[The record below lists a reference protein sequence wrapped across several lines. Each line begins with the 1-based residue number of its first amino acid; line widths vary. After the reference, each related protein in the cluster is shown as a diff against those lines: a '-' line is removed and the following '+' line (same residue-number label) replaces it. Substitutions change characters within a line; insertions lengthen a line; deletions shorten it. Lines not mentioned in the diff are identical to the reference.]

1 MRDTILEF
9 EASVNRAVIGQQ
21 AVVRQ
26 ILIALLADGHVLLE
40 SLPGLAKTRT
50 VKAIATRLAA
60 SMSRIQFT
68 PDLLPSDI
76 TGAETLLQSGHER
89 TLSFQ
94 PGPIFGN
101 LILADEINRAPAKVQ
116 SALLEAMEER
126 QVSVAGKTHRM
137 ADLFLVMA
145 TQNPIEQEGTY
156 PLPEAQMDRFL
167 FKVLISYP
175 APDSERAMLAMLRE
189 ESDASGSSQAAP
201 GVLAQDIIFAVRRD
215 IARIHVAPAIDE
227 YIVSIVNATRH
238 GKQIDTD
245 LGNWIE
251 IGASPRGAIGLD
263 RASRVQAW
271 LANRDFVTPDDV
283 RAIVHPVLRHRLIL
297 SYEASADQISADSVI
312 DRLIEKIAVPA

>member
-1 MRDTILEF
+1 MRETVLQF
-9 EASVNRAVIGQQ
+9 EASVNEAVVGQQ

-26 ILIALLADGHVLLE
+26 VLIALLADGHVLLE

-60 SMSRIQFT
+60 TMSRIQFT

-76 TGAETLLQSGHER
+76 TGAETLLQSGTER

-126 QVSVAGKTHRM
+126 QISVAGKTHRM
-137 ADLFLVMA
+137 SALFLVMA

-167 FKVLISYP
+167 LKVLIDYP
-175 APDSERAMLAMLRE
+175 SPDSEVAMLRLLRH
-189 ESDASGSSQAAP
+189 ESNAPAETPTVLSQD
-201 GVLAQDIIFAVRRD
+201 VIFAVRDEIRQ
-215 IARIHVAPAIDE
+215 IAVAPAIDD

-238 GKQIDTD
+238 GAELDAD
-245 LGNWIE
+245 LGKWIE
-251 IGASPRGAIGLD
+251 VGASPRGAIGLD
-263 RASRVQAW
+263 RASRVEAW
-271 LANRDFVTPDDV
+271 LQARSFVTPDDV
-283 RAIVHPVLRHRLIL
+283 RAVMHPVLRHRLIL
-297 SYEASADQISADSVI
+297 SYDANADSISADRVI
-312 DRLIEKIAVPA
+312 DRLVEKVAVPA

>member
-1 MRDTILEF
+1 MRETVLQF
-9 EASVNRAVIGQQ
+9 EASVNEAVVGQQ

-26 ILIALLADGHVLLE
+26 VLIALLADGHVLLE

-60 SMSRIQFT
+60 TMSRIQFT
-68 PDLLPSDI
+68 ADLLPSDI
-76 TGAETLLQSGHER
+76 TGAETLLQSGSER

-126 QVSVAGKTHRM
+126 QISVAGKTHSM
-137 ADLFLVMA
+137 SALFLVMA

-167 FKVLISYP
+167 LKVLIDYP
-175 APDSERAMLAMLRE
+175 SPESEVAMLRLLRH
-189 ESDASGSSQAAP
+189 ESNAAAAAP
-201 GVLAQDIIFAVRRD
+201 DVLSQDVIFAVRDEIRQ
-215 IARIHVAPAIDE
+215 IAVAPAIDD

-238 GKQIDTD
+238 GAELDAD
-245 LGNWIE
+245 LGKWIE
-251 IGASPRGAIGLD
+251 VGASPRGAIGLD

-271 LANRDFVTPDDV
+271 LQARNFVTPDDV
-283 RAIVHPVLRHRLIL
+283 RAVMHPVLRHRLIL
-297 SYEASADQISADSVI
+297 SYDANADSISADRVI
-312 DRLIEKIAVPA
+312 DRLVEKVAVPA

>member
-1 MRDTILEF
+1 MQDLIRRF
-9 EASVNRAVIGQQ
+9 ETSIGQAVIGQE

-26 ILIALLADGHVLLE
+26 ILIALFADGHVLLE

-50 VKAIATRLAA
+50 VKAIAARLAA
-60 SMSRIQFT
+60 TMKRIQFT

-76 TGAETLLQSGHER
+76 TGGETLLQSGNER

-126 QVSVAGKTHRM
+126 QISISGKTYPLPE
-137 ADLFLVMA
+137 LFLVMA

-167 FKVLISYP
+167 MKVLIGYASP
-175 APDSERAMLAMLRE
+175 RSEADMLRLLRR
-189 ESDASGSSQAAP
+189 ESEGAPAAMETLTQED
-201 GVLAQDIIFAVRRD
+201 VFAAREAVRRV
-215 IARIHVAPAIDE
+215 AVAPAIDE

-238 GKQIDTD
+238 GGALDAD
-245 LGNWIE
+245 LGKWIE
-251 IGASPRGAIGLD
+251 VGASPRGAIGLD
-263 RASRVQAW
+263 RASRVHAW
-271 LANRDFVTPDDV
+271 LDERDFVTPDDV
-283 RAIVHPVLRHRLIL
+283 RAVIHPVLRHRLLL
-297 SYEASADQISADSVI
+297 SYDATADKVGADHVI
-312 DRLIEKIAVPA
+312 DRLVEKVAVPA

>member
-1 MRDTILEF
+1 MRETVLRF
-9 EASVNRAVIGQQ
+9 ESSVNEAVVGQQ

-26 ILIALLADGHVLLE
+26 VLIALLADGHVLLE

-60 SMSRIQFT
+60 TMSRIQFT

-76 TGAETLLQSGHER
+76 TGAETLLQSGAER

-126 QVSVAGKTHRM
+126 QISVAGKTHRM

-167 FKVLISYP
+167 FKVLITYP
-175 APDSERAMLAMLRE
+175 SPQSETDMLRLLRR
-189 ESDASGSSQAAP
+189 ESGNAAAAP
-201 GVLAQDIIFAVRRD
+201 NVLAQDVIFAVREEIGQ
-215 IARIHVAPAIDE
+215 IAVAPAIDD
-227 YIVSIVNATRH
+227 YIVSLVNATRH
-238 GKQIDTD
+238 ATELDAD
-245 LGNWIE
+245 LGKWIE
-251 IGASPRGAIGLD
+251 IGASPRGSIGLD

-271 LANRDFVTPDDV
+271 LQDRKFVTPDDV
-283 RAIVHPVLRHRLIL
+283 RAVIHPVLRHRLIL
-297 SYEASADQISADSVI
+297 SYDANAENVSADAVV
-312 DRLIEKIAVPA
+312 DRLIEKVAVPA

>member
-1 MRDTILEF
+1 MRDTVLQF
-9 EASVNRAVIGQQ
+9 EASVNQ
-21 AVVRQ
+21 AVVGQQSVVRQ
-26 ILIALLADGHVLLE
+26 VLIALLADGHVLLE

-60 SMSRIQFT
+60 TMSRIQFT

-76 TGAETLLQSGHER
+76 TGAETLLQSGSER

-126 QVSVAGKTHRM
+126 QISVAGKTHRM
-137 ADLFLVMA
+137 SALFLVMA

-167 FKVLISYP
+167 LKVLIGYP
-175 APDSERAMLAMLRE
+175 SPDSEVAMLRLLRQ
-189 ESDASGSSQAAP
+189 ESNASAEAP
-201 GVLAQDIIFAVRRD
+201 SVLSQDIIFAVREQIRQ
-215 IARIHVAPAIDE
+215 IVVAPAIDD

-238 GKQIDTD
+238 GAQLDAD
-245 LGNWIE
+245 LGKWIE
-251 IGASPRGAIGLD
+251 VGASPRGAIGLD

-271 LANRDFVTPDDV
+271 LQARSFVTPDDV
-283 RAIVHPVLRHRLIL
+283 RAVIHPVLRHRLIL
-297 SYEASADQISADSVI
+297 SYDANADNISADRVI
-312 DRLIEKIAVPA
+312 DRLIEKVAVPA

>member
-1 MRDTILEF
+1 MRETILRF
-9 EASVNRAVIGQQ
+9 EASVNEAIVGQQ

-60 SMSRIQFT
+60 TMSRIQFT

-76 TGAETLLQSGHER
+76 TGAETLLQSGNER

-126 QVSVAGKTHRM
+126 QISVAGKTHRM
-137 ADLFLVMA
+137 SDLFLVMA

-167 FKVLISYP
+167 FKVLINYP
-175 APDSERAMLAMLRE
+175 SPESEREMLRLLRQE
-189 ESDASGSSQAAP
+189 NSAASQAP
-201 GVLAQDIIFAVRRD
+201 EVLAQDVIFAVRREVQQ
-215 IARIHVAPAIDE
+215 ISVAPAIDD
-227 YIVSIVNATRH
+227 YIVSLINATRH
-238 GKQIDTD
+238 GTELDND
-245 LGNWIE
+245 LGKWIE
-251 IGASPRGAIGLD
+251 IGASPRGSIGLD

-271 LANRDFVTPDDV
+271 LQERSFVTPDDV
-283 RAIVHPVLRHRLIL
+283 RAVLHPVLRHRLIL
-297 SYEASADQISADSVI
+297 SYDANADNISADQII
-312 DRLIEKIAVPA
+312 ERLIEKVAVPA

>member
-1 MRDTILEF
+1 MRDTVLQF
-9 EASVNRAVIGQQ
+9 EASVNQAIVGQQ

-50 VKAIATRLAA
+50 VKAIATRLSAT
-60 SMSRIQFT
+60 MSRIQFT

-76 TGAETLLQSGHER
+76 TGAETLLQSGAER
-89 TLSFQ
+89 ALVFQ

-126 QVSVAGKTHRM
+126 QISVAGKTHRM

-167 FKVLISYP
+167 FKVLINYP
-175 APDSERAMLAMLRE
+175 ARDSEIEMLRLLRR
-189 ESDASGSSQAAP
+189 ESTEAVIAP
-201 GVLAQDIIFAVRRD
+201 EVLAQNVIFAVRDEIR
-215 IARIHVAPAIDE
+215 RVTVAPAIDD
-227 YIVSIVNATRH
+227 YIVSIIHATRH
-238 GKQIDTD
+238 ASQLDPALGKWIDV
-245 LGNWIE
+245 
-251 IGASPRGAIGLD
+251 GASPRGSIGLD

-271 LANRDFVTPDDV
+271 LQGRQFVTPDDV
-283 RAIVHPVLRHRLIL
+283 RAVIHPVLRHRLIL
-297 SYEASADQISADSVI
+297 SYDAYAENIGADQVI
-312 DRLIEKIAVPA
+312 DGLIAKVAVPA

>member
-1 MRDTILEF
+1 MRETILRF
-9 EASVNRAVIGQQ
+9 ESSVNEAIVGQQ

-26 ILIALLADGHVLLE
+26 VLIALLADGHVLLE

-60 SMSRIQFT
+60 TMSRIQFT

-76 TGAETLLQSGHER
+76 TGAETLLQSGTER

-126 QVSVAGKTHRM
+126 QISVAGKTHRM

-167 FKVLISYP
+167 LKVLISYP
-175 APDSERAMLAMLRE
+175 SPQSEVDMLRLLRRE
-189 ESDASGSSQAAP
+189 NNEAAATP
-201 GVLAQDIIFAVRRD
+201 DVLSQDIIFAVREE
-215 IARIHVAPAIDE
+215 ISRITVAPAMDD
-227 YIVSIVNATRH
+227 YMVSLVNATRH
-238 GKQIDTD
+238 GAQIDAE
-245 LGNWIE
+245 LGKWIE
-251 IGASPRGAIGLD
+251 IGASPRGSIGLD

-271 LANRDFVTPDDV
+271 LQERTFVTPDDV
-283 RAIVHPVLRHRLIL
+283 RAVIHPVLRHRLIL
-297 SYEASADQISADSVI
+297 SYDANADNISADAVV
-312 DRLIEKIAVPA
+312 DRLIERVAVPA